1 MKAIVTS
8 GTTLINADLPMPVA
22 TGRDLLVQVEAIA
35 VNPVDHKVHAGTPE
49 GEAKVLGWDVAGVVV
64 AAGPEATLFKAGDLV
79 YYAGSIV
86 RDGAYS
92 EFHLV
97 DERIVGHRPASLSA
111 IEAAALPLTSITAW
125 EALFE
130 RLGID
135 RHGADAGKSILI
147 VGAAGGVGSIAIQLA
162 KKLAGLTVVA
172 TASRAS
178 SAKWSRDLGADHIVD
193 HNGDMPGQLAALGLP
208 EVDYVLC
215 LNAFEQH
222 FAAMATVLKAQGKM
236 ASILGAGSALP
247 LDILFNKSATL
258 VFEMMFT
265 RSMFGT
271 PDMVEQ
277 HKLLDAVAGLVDA
290 GTLTTTLGEKFGA
303 INAANLNRAHEAL
316 KGGRT
321 IGKIVLAGF

>member
-1 MKAIVTS
+1 
-8 GTTLINADLPMPVA
+8 
-22 TGRDLLVQVEAIA
+22 
-35 VNPVDHKVHAGTPE
+35 
-49 GEAKVLGWDVAGVVV
+49 
-64 AAGPEATLFKAGDLV
+64 
-79 YYAGSIV
+79 
-86 RDGAYS
+86 
-92 EFHLV
+92 
-97 DERIVGHRPASLSA
+97 VGHRPASLA
-111 IEAAALPLTSITAW
+111 AHEAAALPLTSITAW

-135 RHGADAGKSILI
+135 QHGADAGKAILI

-172 TASRAS
+172 TASRES
-178 SAKWSRDLGADHIVD
+178 SAKWSRGLGADHIVD
-193 HNGDMPGQLAALGLP
+193 HNGDMPAQLAALDLP
-208 EVDYVLC
+208 QVDYVLC

-236 ASILGAGSALP
+236 ASILGASGALP

-258 VFEMMFT
+258 AFEMMFT

-271 PDMVEQ
+271 PDMIEQ
-277 HKLLDAVAGLVDA
+277 HKLLDAVARLVDA
-290 GTLTTTLGEKFGA
+290 GTLATTLGEKFGA